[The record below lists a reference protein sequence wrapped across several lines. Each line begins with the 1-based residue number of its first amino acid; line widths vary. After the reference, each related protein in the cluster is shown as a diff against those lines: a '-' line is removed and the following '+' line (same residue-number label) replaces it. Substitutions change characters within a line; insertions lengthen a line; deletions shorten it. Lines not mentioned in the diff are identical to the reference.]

1 MISVQ
6 SLQVPQAC
14 YRTEVRTLL
23 WKPEGRRLSDVGYV
37 AHDGQLYMGN
47 GQELFP
53 NIRFGL
59 NRRKF
64 LVGTLPVSAASFIA
78 RDSNHRTDKQQQQHH
93 QQQ

>member
-6 SLQVPQAC
+6 SLQVPQVC

-37 AHDGQLYMGN
+37 AHDGQLFMGK
-47 GQELFP
+47 GHELFP

-64 LVGTLPVSAASFIA
+64 LVATLPVNAASFVAGDLSLI
-78 RDSNHRTDKQQQQHH
+78 HI
-93 QQQ
+93 